1 MRPASSGSPRVQ
13 REPPRPAGA
22 PASGG
27 ERARGGRAS
36 NTATAALL
44 PGDSAHGDAAYE
56 RFGCRSCHAA
66 AAGSRAAAA
75 PPLDHIGSR
84 RSRYPFRWPTLE
96 LYLQASLRRPNA
108 YVVDGYPP
116 AMHLSDSLRIGEQEL
131 YDLVA
136 YLSAL
141 R

>member
-1 MRPASSGSPRVQ
+1 V
-13 REPPRPAGA
+13 
-22 PASGG
+22 SGG

-44 PGDSAHGDAAYE
+44 PGDSARGDAAYE
-56 RFGCRSCHAA
+56 RFGCRSCHGSP
-66 AAGSRAAAA
+66 AGSPTGAA
-75 PPLDHIGSR
+75 PPLANIGSR
-84 RSRYPFRWPTLE
+84 RSRYPFRWPTRG

-108 YVVDGYPP
+108 YIVDGYSPGMP
-116 AMHLSDSLRIGEQEL
+116 SSDSLAIDEQEL

-136 YLSAL
+136 YLRAL